1 MHIGSECVYE
11 RADAPYL
18 HPGRCAKIICG
29 EQVLGVFGEIHPQ
42 IREKL
47 GVDKRIYVAE
57 LDYDAI
63 DLLLTGKIGYKHI
76 SRFPSVERDLALIAD
91 IDTPNAE
98 IVKLICARGGKNLQS
113 VKLFDVYTGKGVEEG
128 KKSVAYRLTFSSLE
142 KTFGEGEV
150 DSFIKKI
157 LFFLDQNNIKLR

>member
-1 MHIGSECVYE
+1 M
-11 RADAPYL
+11 
-18 HPGRCAKIICG
+18 
-29 EQVLGVFGEIHPQ
+29 GVFGELHPQ
-42 IREKL
+42 TREKL
-47 GVDKRIYVAE
+47 GIDKRIYVAE

-128 KKSVAYRLTFSSLE
+128 KKSVAYAVSFRASDRNLTNEEINVVF
-142 KTFGEGEV
+142 
-150 DSFIKKI
+150 DKI
-157 LFFLDQNNIKLR
+157 LKKLEAGVSAQLR